1 MSGRGP
7 DFVHALA
14 KGLEI
19 LAAFDRNCSLGNQ
32 ELVERTGFPKATV
45 ARLTGTLADLG
56 YLHYDKQARRYQIGN
71 RILGLSA
78 NVHRNLGLHNAAR
91 PLMEAL
97 ARELDVTVIAASRDR
112 TAMVFLDLVRP
123 AHNELTVNTDTGSL
137 VPMESTAVGLA
148 YIVASPLADRIE
160 ILNDLRAKYPD
171 NDPVLRRRIEQAHD
185 EYARHGFVVSQRSWS
200 SPVNAVSVPLA
211 LPGGKGI
218 FSFGCAGPAS
228 QLTRTLLVRKIGP
241 RLIEMVRELRETLLK
256 ARPPRVTPRERV
268 RP

>member
-1 MSGRGP
+1 MADRGP

-19 LAAFDRNCSLGNQ
+19 LAAFDRHCSLGNQ

-45 ARLTGTLADLG
+45 ARLTGTLAQLG
-56 YLHYDKQARRYQIGN
+56 YLQYDPKARRYHIGN

-78 NVHRNLGLHNAAR
+78 NVHRNLGLHQAAR
-91 PLMEAL
+91 PPMEAL

-123 AHNELTVNTDTGSL
+123 GRNELTVNTDTGSL
-137 VPMESTAVGLA
+137 VPIESTAVGLA
-148 YIVASPLADRIE
+148 YIVASPLAERVQ
-160 ILNDLRAKYPD
+160 ILNGLRTRYPD
-171 NDPVLRRRIEQAHD
+171 NDPALRRRIEQAHD

-200 SPVNAVSVPLA
+200 GPVNAVGVPLA
-211 LPGGKGI
+211 VPGGKGTFA
-218 FSFGCAGPAS
+218 FSCAGPAS
-228 QLTRTLLVRKIGP
+228 QLSRTVLVREIGP
-241 RLIEMVRELRETLLK
+241 RLVAMVKQVRETLVN
-256 ARPPRVTPRERV
+256 ARPPRVAPREGI